1 MKSVRNKFLG
11 ILLTLLVILHL
22 MPVMTFA
29 AEELPVLSY
38 TIMGS
43 GTAVLSIDNLEEG
56 MDVYAVQLELTFSG
70 EYPDAKLSASD
81 TAAYQPKHVPEVKN
95 GNTYLTVYI
104 VNGNKPLNK
113 GRAITLGTLSM
124 GQEENGKAFVM
135 PDTAKLSM
143 LDESLHIIQ
152 SADGATVQTR
162 QKQLNG
168 TTIIMNPSTAATAE
182 LPFTDVQTQHWFYA
196 AVQFVY
202 EKNMMS
208 GMTETTFA
216 PDVATTR
223 GMIVTIL
230 YRLEGSPAAKTADFT
245 DVPADRYYAKA
256 IAWASEKG
264 IVSGYPDGTFAP
276 EQEITREQ
284 MASILYRYAQYK
296 GYDTTARAVLSGYAD
311 VSAVSDYALEAMRW
325 ANGAGIIS
333 GVTDTSLVPKG
344 SATRA
349 QIASILMRFCETVK

>member
-1 MKSVRNKFLG
+1 MKSVRNKALG
-11 ILLTLLVILHL
+11 TLLTLLVIVHL
-22 MPVMTFA
+22 MPVVTFA
-29 AEELPVLSY
+29 ADLPVLSY

-43 GTAVLSIDNLEEG
+43 GTAVLSIDHLEEG
-56 MDVYAVQLELTFSG
+56 LDVYAVQLELTFSG

-81 TAAYQPKHVPEVKN
+81 TAAYQPRHVPEVKN

-104 VNGNKPLNK
+104 VNSNKPLNK
-113 GRAITLGTLSM
+113 GNAITLGTLSM
-124 GQEENGKAFVM
+124 GQEENGKTFVM
-135 PDTAKLSM
+135 PDTVKLSM
-143 LDESLHIIQ
+143 LDESLRVIQ
-152 SADGATVQTR
+152 TVDGATVQTR

-168 TTIIMNPSTAATAE
+168 TTIIMNPSTEATVE
-182 LPFTDVQTQHWFYA
+182 LPFTDIQARHWFYTS
-196 AVQFVY
+196 VQFVY

-230 YRLEGSPAAKTADFT
+230 YRLEGSPAAKTADFA

-296 GYDTTARAVLSGYAD
+296 GYGTTDRAVLSGYTD

-333 GVTDTSLVPKG
+333 GVTDMTLVPKG